1 MAKYVN
7 VPANGLQRAHR
18 YIHLLPRVHRAP
30 VQPLQVTCAGSVV
43 T

>member
-1 MAKYVN
+1 MTKYVN

-18 YIHLLPRVHRAP
+18 YIHLLPRWTAWP
-30 VQPLQVTCAGSVV
+30 VQPVQVTCAGSVV